1 MKGDRLRALYEQMRK
16 VKQVDLAMA
25 DRETDP
31 VRRAQ
36 AQELAH
42 RVIRGIE
49 ARIEEEID
57 DG

>member
-1 MKGDRLRALYEQMRK
+1 MLTDSGRCTSRCMRK

-25 DRETDP
+25 DGEKDP

-36 AQELAH
+36 ARELAH
-42 RVIRGIE
+42 RVIEAIE
-49 ARIEEEID
+49 ARIEEEMD